1 MLRGMSFDQWLAFC
15 AFAAISSITPGP
27 NNMMI
32 LASGLNHGLVRSL
45 PHLAGIVLGFAFM
58 VLGVG
63 LGLHAV
69 FTTVPVLQTVLK
81 YAGAAY
87 LLWLAWRLARAQP
100 MATES
105 GGASTSRPM
114 TFLGAAA
121 FQWINPKGW
130 VMAVSAVTTYLPA
143 SFGLADAAA
152 LAVVF
157 GLVGGPCV
165 AAWAVFGVGMRRVLQ
180 NPRSVRVFNLVAAG
194 LLVLSLYPILFSH

>member
-1 MLRGMSFDQWLAFC
+1 MSFDQWLAFC

-58 VLGVG
+58 VLAVG

-69 FTTVPVLQTVLK
+69 FTAMPALQTVLK
-81 YAGAAY
+81 YVGAAY
-87 LLWLAWRLARAQP
+87 LLWLAWRLARAEP
-100 MATES
+100 MGTEP
-105 GGASTSRPM
+105 GGKASSRPM

-121 FQWINPKGW
+121 FQWVNPKAW
-130 VMAVSAVTTYLPA
+130 VMAVTAVTTYLPSA
-143 SFGLADAAA
+143 FGLIDAAA
-152 LAVVF
+152 LAAVF
-157 GLVGGPCV
+157 GLVGGPAV

-180 NPRSVRVFNLVAAG
+180 NPRSVRVFNLVTAG
-194 LLVLSLYPILFSH
+194 LLVLSLYPILFS

>member
-1 MLRGMSFDQWLAFC
+1 MSFDQWVAFC
-15 AFAAISSITPGP
+15 AFAVISSITPGP

-32 LASGLNHGLVRSL
+32 LASGLNFGLARSL

-58 VLGVG
+58 VLAVG

-69 FTTVPVLQTVLK
+69 FTALPWLQTVLK

-87 LLWLAWRLARAQP
+87 LLWLAWKLARAAP
-100 MATES
+100 MGTES
-105 GGASTSRPM
+105 TGSSTARPM

-143 SFGLADAAA
+143 AFGLADAAA
-152 LAVVF
+152 LAAVF

-165 AAWAVFGVGMRRVLQ
+165 ALWAVFGVGMRRVLQ
-180 NPRSVRVFNLVAAG
+180 NPRSVRIFNLVTAG
-194 LLVLSLYPILFSH
+194 LLVLSLYPILFA

>member
-1 MLRGMSFDQWLAFC
+1 MLRGMSFDQWIAFC

-87 LLWLAWRLARAQP
+87 LLWLAWRLARAEP
-100 MATES
+100 MGSDS

-121 FQWINPKGW
+121 FQWVNPKAW

-143 SFGLADAAA
+143 AFGLADAAA
-152 LAVVF
+152 LAAVF

-180 NPRSVRVFNLVAAG
+180 NPRSVHVFNLVTAG
-194 LLVLSLYPILFSH
+194 LLVLSLYPILFS

>member
-1 MLRGMSFDQWLAFC
+1 MLRPMSPDTWLAFC

-45 PHLAGIVLGFAFM
+45 PHLAGIVLGFSFM

-63 LGLHAV
+63 MGLHAV
-69 FTTVPVLQTVLK
+69 FTAVPALQTVLK

-87 LLWLAWRLARAQP
+87 LLWLAWKLANAAP
-100 MATES
+100 IGAES
-105 GGASTSRPM
+105 AAAPAARPM

-121 FQWINPKGW
+121 FQWVNPKGW

-143 SFGLADAAA
+143 DFGLADAAM
-152 LAVVF
+152 LAAVF
-157 GLVGGPCV
+157 GVVGGPCV
-165 AAWAVFGVGMRRVLQ
+165 ALWAVFGVGMRRVLQ
-180 NPRSVRVFNLVAAG
+180 NPRSVRIFNRVTAG
-194 LLVLSLYPILFSH
+194 LLVLSLYPILFA

>member
-1 MLRGMSFDQWLAFC
+1 MLRGMSFDQWVAFC
-15 AFAAISSITPGP
+15 AFAVISSITPGP

-32 LASGLNHGLVRSL
+32 LASGLNFGLARSL

-58 VLGVG
+58 VLAVG

-69 FTTVPVLQTVLK
+69 FTALPWLQTVLK

-87 LLWLAWRLARAQP
+87 LLWLAWKLARAAP
-100 MATES
+100 MGTES
-105 GGASTSRPM
+105 TGSSTARPM

-143 SFGLADAAA
+143 AFGLADAAA
-152 LAVVF
+152 LAAVF

-165 AAWAVFGVGMRRVLQ
+165 ALWAVFGVGMRRVLQ
-180 NPRSVRVFNLVAAG
+180 NPRSVRIFNLVTAG
-194 LLVLSLYPILFSH
+194 LLVLSLYPILFA